1 MRAKKR
7 KKGEQM
13 QDYNNSN
20 QSQPNDTNGYY
31 HDPLDN
37 SSDID
42 ARHAENGGQMLATPE
57 PAKDEPPMLNRDMDQ
72 PSPQMQTADSA
83 PAEMPT
89 DDAELKSYLEATKKL
104 LTYTRKE
111 RNNLIVKIDEEEDR
125 ITAIRNKR
133 RAGAANAEM
142 IDYCNLSDMRRRL
155 DQKNNLINALVSILG
170 TIG

>member
-133 RAGAANAEM
+133 RAGAANA
-142 IDYCNLSDMRRRL
+142 SDMRRRL